1 MKRFAWSAV
10 LLAVAAVPLAQGWS
24 GVVAYPVFAAAIV
37 VAHALVA
44 AAESR
49 FGGGTVLSVLLP
61 VGLFG
66 GYFAARG
73 AIPGGPLEVLRD
85 SVPRLLTAAR
95 PAPPSVDL
103 LMPGAVLVFCVAVL
117 AAVSLRGARLLGPP
131 LAAVALYAAGAL
143 LTGGQA
149 DPYGLV
155 AVGVVAVT
163 LAGWVRVAEA
173 PLILGA
179 VVALVAVVLPGANAF
194 EPRELVRPPVADVQ
208 VANPLP
214 RLAAWAAAPETELF
228 RLRGPQLPV
237 RLAVLA
243 DYTGA
248 SWRASAL
255 YGPLGAVDAPD
266 LPPGQRVEE
275 ASVEFVVGAL
285 DGTWLPGVGR
295 TVSTSIGDALVDAD
309 SGALVLPRGLAPG
322 LRYTVRGVVDQPTDE
337 ALAAAGVPGGPAVR
351 RYLALPNL
359 PTELA
364 EYARRGVES
373 ARTPY
378 EQAVALE
385 QVVRLDRVPDA
396 EAPTGSS
403 YARIAQFLFGAPGST
418 GAGKGTAEQFA
429 TAYAVLARAV
439 GLPTRVVVGFPPVPE
454 GPDGYRVVRG
464 IDATAWPE
472 VYFDGWGWI
481 PFDPVSGTDS
491 GPSAAAKRE
500 VLDRLASITASPT
513 TPPTDAPPLVQPP
526 APVVEPPVAAEPS
539 RWPVV
544 LAVVPVLPV
553 VLLLALRGIR
563 RSRLRRAGA
572 AGAWR
577 HVLDLLVVSGR
588 APAPRLAAPEVAS
601 SLPAPAPR
609 LADLAD
615 RAAFSPEGDVAGAEP
630 WLLARQV
637 RRAVSRGVPW
647 YRRVWWPIDPRPL
660 RRR

>member
-1 MKRFAWSAV
+1 MLAV
-10 LLAVAAVPLAQGWS
+10 LLPA
-24 GVVAYPVFAAAIV
+24 
-37 VAHALVA
+37 
-44 AAESR
+44 
-49 FGGGTVLSVLLP
+49 
-61 VGLFG
+61 GLFG

-73 AIPGGPLEVLRD
+73 VIPGGPLEVLRD

-103 LMPGAVLVFCVAVL
+103 LMPGVVLVFCVAVL
-117 AAVSLRGARLLGPP
+117 AAVSLRGTRKLGPP
-131 LAAVALYAAGAL
+131 LAAIALYAAGAL

-155 AVGVVAVT
+155 AVGVVAAV
-163 LAGWVRVAEA
+163 LAGWVRMVEA
-173 PLILGA
+173 PLVLGA
-179 VVALVAVVLPGANAF
+179 VIGLVAVVLPGANAF

-214 RLAAWAAAPETELF
+214 KLAAWAAAPDTELF
-228 RLRGPQLPV
+228 RLRGPQVPV

-248 SWRASAL
+248 SWRAAAL

-266 LPPGQRVEE
+266 LPAGGRVEE
-275 ASVEFVVGAL
+275 VSVEFVVGAL

-295 TVSTSIGDALVDAD
+295 TVSTSIGDALVEAD
-309 SGALVLPRGLAPG
+309 SGALVLPRGLVPG
-322 LRYTVRGVVDQPTDE
+322 LRYSVRGVVDAPTDD
-337 ALAAAGVPGGPAVR
+337 ALAAAGVPGGTAVG

-364 EYARRGVES
+364 EYARKAVS
-373 ARTPY
+373 AARTPY

-403 YARIAQFLFGAPGST
+403 YARIAQFLFGAPGSL

-472 VYFDGWGWI
+472 VYFEGWGWV

-513 TPPTDAPPLVQPP
+513 TPPTGIPPLVQPP
-526 APVVEPPVAAEPS
+526 APAPEAAAPPPS

-544 LAVVPVLPV
+544 LLGLPAVPIF
-553 VLLLALRGIR
+553 LLAALRGAR

-577 HVLDLLVVSGR
+577 HVLDLLVVSGQ
-588 APAPRLAAPEVAS
+588 APAPRLPAPAVAS
-601 SLPAPAPR
+601 ALPAPAPL

-615 RAAFSPEGDVAGAEP
+615 RAAFSPEGDRSGEEP
-630 WLLARQV
+630 WRLAREV
-637 RRAVSRGVPW
+637 RRAVARRVPW
-647 YRRVWWPIDPRPL
+647 YRKLLWPIDPRPL
-660 RRR
+660 RKP

>member
-1 MKRFAWSAV
+1 MKRHLWSAA
-10 LLAVAAVPLAQGWS
+10 LLAVAVVPLAEGWS
-24 GVVAYPVFAAAIV
+24 GALAYPLLVGAV
-37 VAHALVA
+37 VLAHALVA
-44 AAESR
+44 AAGR
-49 FGGGTVLSVLLP
+49 FGAGSVLSVLLP

-66 GYFAARG
+66 GYFAARA
-73 AIPGGPLEVLRD
+73 AIDGGPLEVLRD

-95 PAPPSVDL
+95 PAPPTVDL
-103 LMPGAVLVFCVAVL
+103 LMPGVVLVFCVAVL
-117 AAVSLRGARLLGPP
+117 AAVSLRGSRLLGPP

-143 LTGGQA
+143 LTAGAA
-149 DPYGLV
+149 DPYGVV
-155 AVGVVAVT
+155 AVGVVAVA
-163 LAGWVRVAEA
+163 LLGWVRRSDALAVA
-173 PLILGA
+173 GA
-179 VVALVAVVLPGANAF
+179 AVALVAVVLPAGDAF

-214 RLAAWAAAPETELF
+214 RLAAWAADPGTELL
-228 RLRGPQLPV
+228 RLRGPQFAV

-266 LPPGQRVEE
+266 LPAGQRVEE
-275 ASVEFVVGAL
+275 ATAEITVGAL
-285 DGTWLPGVGR
+285 DGTWLPGMGR
-295 TVSTSIGDALVDAD
+295 TVSTSLGEALVDAD
-309 SGALVLPRGLAPG
+309 SGALVLPRGLTPG
-322 LRYTVRGVVDQPTDE
+322 LRYTVRGAVDDPADDALTD
-337 ALAAAGVPGGPAVR
+337 ATVPGGPAAR

-359 PTELA
+359 PADLA
-364 EYARRGVES
+364 EYARRSVES

-378 EQAVALE
+378 ERAVALE

-403 YARIAQFLFGAPGST
+403 YARISQFLFGAPGST

-439 GLPTRVVVGFPPVPE
+439 GLPSRVVVGFPPVPE

-472 VYFDGWGWI
+472 VYFDQWGWVA
-481 PFDPVSGTDS
+481 FDPVSGTDS

-500 VLDRLASITASPT
+500 VLDRLASVTASPP
-513 TPPTDAPPLVQPP
+513 TPPGNLPPLAPP
-526 APVVEPPVAAEPS
+526 PVVPPQAVAPPS
-539 RWPVV
+539 RQWTAFAALPLAV
-544 LAVVPVLPV
+544 LAI
-553 VLLLALRGIR
+553 LAALAFSRSVR

-572 AGAWR
+572 TGAWR

-588 APAPRLAAPEVAS
+588 TPAPHLTAPAIAAT
-601 SLPAPAPR
+601 LPAPAAR

-615 RAAFSPEGDVAGAEP
+615 RAAFSPDAAHPTDEP
-630 WLLARQV
+630 WALARRV
-637 RRAVSRGVPW
+637 RSALSRQAPW
-647 YRRVWWPIDPRPL
+647 YRRVFWPFDPRPF
-660 RRR
+660 RR